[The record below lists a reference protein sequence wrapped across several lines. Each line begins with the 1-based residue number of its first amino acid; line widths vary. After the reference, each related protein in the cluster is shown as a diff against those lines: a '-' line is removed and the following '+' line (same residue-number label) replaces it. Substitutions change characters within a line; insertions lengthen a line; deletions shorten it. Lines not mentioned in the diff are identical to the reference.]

1 MEIACNIVTI
11 KNTKIN
17 NLKKIIEKININNL
31 KVNDHTIFF
40 KNIDKNAK
48 NIKNNV
54 NCLFNKVY
62 GKENSKCM
70 TDAFFYAYYIY
81 NYKLDIF
88 FYFASNLEN
97 RLIRYSK
104 KVIYYFEK
112 LKLNSSIN
120 NLNKFSNYL
129 EDFKSVLTVWNS
141 KDNIKK
147 LKITKEEINEII
159 NMYNINK
166 SNNEKLKLYIKY
178 IENILKKSINNNEGL
193 TIKYMLDS
201 YESIVID
208 EEISK
213 KYWDIIENIYN
224 KKKIWV
230 SILAISILRYKLMNN
245 STNIKNKKIL
255 MYNID
260 IDLIIHKIRNK
271 CEVDENI
278 SNCLNIIERYL
289 GIQYNCN
296 ESFLNRIKK
305 CFFFTKKLILNKI
318 L

>member
-11 KNTKIN
+11 KNIKIN

-31 KVNDHTIFF
+31 KVNEHTNFF

-62 GKENSKCM
+62 GKDNSKYM

-88 FYFASNLEN
+88 FYFTSNLEN

-112 LKLNSSIN
+112 LRLNSSIN

-166 SNNEKLKLYIKY
+166 SNNEKLKCYIKY

-201 YESIVID
+201 YDSIVID

-213 KYWDIIENIYN
+213 KYWEIIENIYN

-230 SILAISILRYKLMNN
+230 SILAISTLRYKLMNN

-289 GIQYNCN
+289 DIQYNCN

-305 CFFFTKKLILNKI
+305 CFFNSKI
-318 L
+318 NC